1 MPKQLPKFWLKE
13 GNHSN
18 PAEGI
23 SHHVSHPSSTHSCIT
38 HNCQETLLWA
48 TPKTWDTVKY
58 NSHVARGYQKQ

>member
-48 TPKTWDTVKY
+48 TVKY